1 MLVSRRGA
9 GQTRRIVRDFKGGPR
24 PAAEAPATV
33 GPSMR
38 TVPEGDNR
46 QRLVCPDCGFI
57 KYENPKVV
65 VGSVATWDGRI
76 LMCRRA
82 IDPRRGYWTLPA
94 GFLELNET
102 TIDGVRREAWEEA
115 HARIEVEALL
125 AVYNI
130 THISQVQL
138 IYRARL
144 LAPDISAGAESE
156 EVRVF
161 AWDDIPWDEIAFE
174 SVHWSLRYHHE
185 VAGCES
191 LPIGT
196 NPPSQP

>member
-1 MLVSRRGA
+1 M
-9 GQTRRIVRDFKGGPR
+9 VRDLKGGPR
-24 PAAEAPATV
+24 PAAEVPGATAA
-33 GPSMR
+33 GPSVR
-38 TVPEGDNR
+38 TVPEGDTR
-46 QRLVCPDCGFI
+46 QRLVCPECGFI

-65 VGSVATWDGRI
+65 VGSVSSWEGRI
-76 LMCRRA
+76 LLCRRA

-115 HARIEVEALL
+115 RARIAVETLL

-130 THISQVQL
+130 VHISQVQL

-144 LAPDISAGAESE
+144 LAPDISAGVESQ
-156 EVRVF
+156 EVGLF

-174 SVHWSLRYHHE
+174 SAHWALRHHHE
-185 VAGCES
+185 VAGREAF
-191 LPIGT
+191 LIGT
-196 NPPSQP
+196 NPPPEYSPA